1 MSCPDTAEMESV
13 DGLLTNMVSAPG
25 GAAAGPTVD
34 SSEPKLSFQDMLA
47 SFLLEPDLDANKRE
61 SDGARNDNDQ
71 CLISQEPLGK
81 HHVKLP
87 CGHSFNYEHIYA
99 EVERQKKRRSIN
111 EWPRIGDYAM
121 KCPYCNVIHN
131 GLLPPCEGFPMIA
144 NVNSPVKWSLAM
156 SPCVHVFAR
165 GKQAGKQCGAKIM
178 CGETLCKRHRKS
190 VQAAT
195 ETSGSQCMHVFARGG
210 RKGEQCGAR
219 VATGETRCTRHRVCK
234 QAVVGTAATAVAAGV
249 QAV

>member
-1 MSCPDTAEMESV
+1 MAEMESV
-13 DGLLTNMVSAPG
+13 DGLLTNMVSSAPG
-25 GAAAGPTVD
+25 PAPD

-47 SFLLEPDLDANKRE
+47 SFLLEPDLDASKRE
-61 SDGARNDNDQ
+61 SDGARNDNDM

-99 EVERQKKRRSIN
+99 EVERQKKRRSNN

-131 GLLPPCEGFPMIA
+131 GLLPPCEGFPMMA
-144 NVNSPVKWSLAM
+144 NVNSPVKWSFAM

-165 GKQAGKQCGAKIM
+165 GKRVGEQCGAKVM
-178 CGETLCKRHRKS
+178 CGETLCKRHRNS
-190 VQAAT
+190 EHAAT
-195 ETSGSQCMHVFARGG
+195 EAAASPCMHVYTRGKQ
-210 RKGEQCGAR
+210 KGEQCGAR
-219 VATGETRCTRHRVCK
+219 VADGETRCTRHRRSK
-234 QAVVGTAATAVAAGV
+234 QALVAAAEAAAAGA